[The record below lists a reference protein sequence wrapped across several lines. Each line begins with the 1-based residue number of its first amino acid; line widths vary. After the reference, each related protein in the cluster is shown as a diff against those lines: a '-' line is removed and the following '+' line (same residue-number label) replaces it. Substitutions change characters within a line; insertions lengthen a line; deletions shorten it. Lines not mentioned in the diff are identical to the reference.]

1 MNTKYVRALR
11 NGQITIP
18 ADFRK
23 AAGLDEAA
31 ILQVTLDAGEIRIR
45 PHQPEKLETGSDWLR
60 DLYLFFESVRQ
71 SVQHRPERELDLY
84 IDTALATLGEGSIPC
99 TE

>member
-1 MNTKYVRALR
+1 MNTKYIRALR

-23 AAGLDEAA
+23 ATGLDEAA
-31 ILQVTLDAGEIRIR
+31 VLKVTLDAGEIRIR

-60 DLYLFFESVRQ
+60 DLYLFFEPARQ
-71 SVQHRPERELDLY
+71 TVEHWSERELDLL
-84 IDTALATLGEGSIPC
+84 IDSALATLGERSIPC